1 MIRMI
6 FGWVSLSFDGDWA
19 ASTAIQPIID
29 IANRSKP
36 LRKQFKRVLRFIPD
50 YTTFEIL
57 VSGQNTLNRV
67 SMHIG
72 KPALDTIMVEGQA
85 FMIHPEEMK
94 DRGMKIVPGNRVL

>member
-6 FGWVSLSFDGDWA
+6 FGRDSLSFDCDWA
-19 ASTAIQPIID
+19 ASTAIQPIVD

-36 LRKQFKRVLRFIPD
+36 LRKQFKRALRFIPD

-57 VSGQNTLNRV
+57 PSGQDTLHRV

-85 FMIHPEEMK
+85 FMIHPQK
-94 DRGMKIVPGNRVL
+94 VHDRGMKIMPGNRVL